1 LNPQPRLRCKR
12 KKDNVTTPMSSESGS
27 LSLSVRRA
35 VEDYLLRLD
44 GIEPVELY
52 DLVLREVEKP
62 LLQCVL
68 EHSKG
73 NQSRAADLLG
83 LSRTT
88 LRKKLREYDLL
99 NSNEASD

>member
-1 LNPQPRLRCKR
+1 M
-12 KKDNVTTPMSSESGS
+12 TTPMSSESGS

>member
-1 LNPQPRLRCKR
+1 M
-12 KKDNVTTPMSSESGS
+12 TTPMSSESGS
-27 LSLSVRRA
+27 LSLSVRTA

-44 GIEPVELY
+44 GTEPVDLY
-52 DLVLREVEKP
+52 ELVLREVERP
-62 LLQCVL
+62 LLQCAL
-68 EHSKG
+68 DHSKG

-99 NSNEASD
+99 KGNEGSD